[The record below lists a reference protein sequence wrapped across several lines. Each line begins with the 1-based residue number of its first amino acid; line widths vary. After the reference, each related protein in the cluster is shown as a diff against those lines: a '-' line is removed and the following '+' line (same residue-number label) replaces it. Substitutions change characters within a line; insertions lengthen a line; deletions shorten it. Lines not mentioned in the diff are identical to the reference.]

1 MSARR
6 LPLVLPALLL
16 AVAPALTAGEL
27 TLRAPE
33 EISELLAPYLPDE
46 AGNTQR
52 LQGTLS
58 EILATEGYFA
68 PGFEFKDSDGGLQLS
83 LDPGPRT
90 RITALDLRID
100 GPLDTA
106 LRDELGK
113 EWALP
118 VGQPFRQEDWNTAKQ
133 QVLADL
139 LASDHADARL
149 LDSEAAI
156 DVDTRSASLRV
167 HYDAGPRYR
176 FGPLRVEGLQLAQEG

>member
-33 EISELLAPYLPDE
+33 EISELLAPYLPEE

-68 PGFEFKDSDGGLQLS
+68 PGF
-83 LDPGPRT
+83 
-90 RITALDLRID
+90 
-100 GPLDTA
+100 
-106 LRDELGK
+106 
-113 EWALP
+113 
-118 VGQPFRQEDWNTAKQ
+118 
-133 QVLADL
+133 
-139 LASDHADARL
+139 
-149 LDSEAAI
+149 
-156 DVDTRSASLRV
+156 
-167 HYDAGPRYR
+167 
-176 FGPLRVEGLQLAQEG
+176 